1 MRSYHLVS
9 ILFFLGI
16 LSLQAQKKDTL
27 LLVNDS
33 ITITLPDVFV
43 NAERP
48 LVKVSEHALQYDI
61 PALIKAKPVNT
72 AYEVL
77 SDLPGLMLTGDQISI
92 IGAPSTTIILNGR
105 KSSMTAAEV
114 VQFLKSTSAGKVR
127 NIEVMYSTPPR
138 YGVKGASININT
150 EKTPETARSIQ
161 TDLSITGRQAHYF
174 SPSGIL
180 NFTYSARRRTFDF
193 SYAID
198 YKRTWNQEEM
208 NAYPIVDNQAYT
220 IRQLNKATG
229 KPLTHQIKT
238 GFSQELKNKSLFSI
252 TYTGHIARKK
262 THRFSN
268 THFMDIE
275 QTYTHNEIKSPSQM
289 HNLRADYRAS
299 KHWNAGVDYTFY
311 KAKNEQALQNDY
323 TKGSLQ
329 TIQALSRQQINRGN
343 VYLSY
348 SRPLANRFTFN
359 AGVEAL
365 FSGTSNSS
373 FTYLDETEN
382 PEATFKQ
389 RENEYEIGG
398 YMGLTKKFGTKLS
411 LDLSLN
417 VEYSRAVVDSALRK
431 EVLWKDVNLFPQLTF
446 TWQLPK
452 SNILQ
457 LNFSSNKKYPAYWEL
472 SPSLSYLNTYSV
484 VAGNPRL
491 KPEKIYSAR
500 LNYILKRKY
509 IFGLFAN
516 HQADY
521 IRQTYYQSRN
531 QLRAIYQTIN
541 FDAHNLYG
549 VMGVL
554 PIRYCEF
561 ANSRLTVTG
570 FLIHDK
576 GKLHELVFNRKKM
589 YGRFMLTNTF
599 FLSRQKNLSL
609 EISGY
614 YGTQSIQG
622 LYDVKE
628 MYDLSAG
635 LVWRVCQGK
644 CSFTLRGEDLLN
656 GRQATTLIR
665 EKGQESRMKLL
676 GDTRMVSLTVRYSF
690 GQVKKKAAAKPVDI
704 SRFGGI

>member
-1 MRSYHLVS
+1 MRSYHLAG

-48 LVKVSEHALQYDI
+48 LVKVSDHALQYDI

-77 SDLPGLMLTGDQISI
+77 SDLPGLMLTGDQLSI

-105 KSSMTAAEV
+105 KSSMTAAQV

-150 EKTPETARSIQ
+150 EKNPETARSIQ
-161 TDLSITGRQAHYF
+161 TDLSLTGRQAHYF

-198 YKRTWNQEEM
+198 YKRTWNKEEM

-229 KPLTHQIKT
+229 KPLTHQIKA
-238 GFSQELKNKSLFSI
+238 GFSQEFKNKSLFSI
-252 TYTGHIARKK
+252 TYTGHVARKK

-299 KHWNAGVDYTFY
+299 KYWNAGVDYTFY

-323 TKGSLQ
+323 TKGGLQ

-359 AGVEAL
+359 TGVEAA

-417 VEYSRAVVDSALRK
+417 IEYSRAEVDSAGRK
-431 EVLWKDVNLFPQLTF
+431 DVLWKDVNLFPQLTF

-521 IRQTYYQSRN
+521 IRQTYYQSQT

-554 PIRYCEF
+554 PVRYCEF

-576 GKLHELVFNRKKM
+576 GRLHELVFNRKKI

-635 LVWRVCQGK
+635 LVWRVCKGK

-665 EKGQESRMKLL
+665 EKGQQSRMKLL

-690 GQVKKKAAAKPVDI
+690 GQVKKKAAAKPVDT

>member
-1 MRSYHLVS
+1 MRSYKLLPV
-9 ILFFLGI
+9 LFFLGI
-16 LSLQAQKKDTL
+16 LTLQAQKKDTL
-27 LLVNDS
+27 FLVNDS

-48 LVKVSEHALQYDI
+48 LVKVSGHALQYDI

-105 KSSMTAAEV
+105 KSSMTPAQI
-114 VQFLKSTSAGKVR
+114 VQFLQSTSAGKVR

-138 YGVKGASININT
+138 YGVKGASINILT
-150 EKTPETARSIQ
+150 EKNPETARSIQ
-161 TDLSITGRQAHYF
+161 TDFSMTGRQGHYF
-174 SPSGIL
+174 SPSGIF
-180 NFTYSARRRTFDF
+180 NFLYSSHKRVFDF
-193 SYAID
+193 SYSID
-198 YKRTWNQEEM
+198 YKRTWTKEEM
-208 NAYPIVDNQAYT
+208 NAYPVVEGRAYT
-220 IRQLNKATG
+220 IEQLNKATG
-229 KPLTHQIKT
+229 KPLTHQLKA
-238 GFSQELKNKSLFSI
+238 GFSQEFKNKSLFSL
-252 TYTGHIARKK
+252 TYTGNVAKKK

-268 THFMDIE
+268 THFIDIE
-275 QTYTHNEIKSPSQM
+275 QTYTHNEIKSPTQM

-299 KHWNAGVDYTFY
+299 KYWNAGVDYTFY
-311 KAKNEQALQNDY
+311 KAKNDQALQNDY
-323 TKGSLQ
+323 TQG
-329 TIQALSRQQINRGN
+329 TTEVIRAFSRQKINRGN

-348 SRPLANRFTFN
+348 ARPLANRFTFN
-359 AGVEAL
+359 AGGEAA

-389 RENEYEIGG
+389 QEKEYEIGG
-398 YMGLTKKFGTKLS
+398 YVGLTKKFGTKVS
-411 LDLSLN
+411 LDLSMN
-417 VEYSRAVVDSALRK
+417 VEYSRAEVDSVGQK
-431 EVLWKDVNLFPQLTF
+431 DVLWKDVNFFPQLTF

-484 VAGNPRL
+484 VAGNPLL

-521 IRQTYYQSRN
+521 IRQTYYQSQT

-549 VMGVL
+549 VMGVV
-554 PIRYCEF
+554 PIRYSEF
-561 ANSRLTVTG
+561 ANSRLTVTS

-576 GKLHELVFNRKKM
+576 GRLHELIFNRKKI

-599 FLSRQKNLSL
+599 FLSRRKNLSL

-635 LVWRVCQGK
+635 LVWRLCKGK
-644 CSFTLRGEDLLN
+644 CSLTLRGEDLLN
-656 GRQATTLIR
+656 GRQATTLIH
-665 EKGQESRMKLL
+665 EKGQQSRMKQL

-690 GQVKKKAAAKPVDI
+690 GQVKKKAADKAMDT